1 MTPAADF
8 LAALVRTESTPG
20 REQEAIGLAAAEMTG
35 LGYDEVTVDD
45 HGNLLGR
52 IGRDGGGGRPVL
64 VLDGHIDTIP
74 LYAAEQWE
82 HSAFGAEVSDGRL
95 YGLGA
100 VDMKA
105 GVAALIHGAARV
117 TGRDRMHGCAVVSVS
132 IAEEMREGAT
142 LARTFAGRDVTWC
155 VIAEPT
161 DLQVATAQRGRARV
175 EVEVWGRSAHAASR
189 GQGVNA
195 VTAMMETAGRVSRLD
210 SPVHPLLGRRDVC
223 LIDIRSEP
231 YPSVSTIPGYCVAR
245 FDVRFLPGE
254 TRDSILH
261 LLGEQVP
268 AAVRARVRMDRNRFR
283 TYPGDEYDEEEFAL
297 SWETPRDHEFVRAA
311 LRATGAPPS
320 VYGFCTNGSYFAGM
334 RNVPTIGYGPG
345 PASAAHAPDEYVA
358 IEELEKATDG
368 YRRIIEE
375 ILG

>member
-52 IGRDGGGGRPVL
+52 IGRDGGDGRPVL

-82 HSAFGAEVSDGRL
+82 HSAFGAEVSGGRL

-175 EVEVWGRSAHAASR
+175 EVEIWGRSAHAASS

-195 VTAMMETAGRVSRLD
+195 VTAMMEAAGRVQPAGQPGSPAARPTRRLPDRHPLRAVPERVDDSRLLRC
-210 SPVHPLLGRRDVC
+210 PVRRPVPARGDPRQHPAPARRAGAGGRAGAGPDG
-223 LIDIRSEP
+223 P
-231 YPSVSTIPGYCVAR
+231 Q
-245 FDVRFLPGE
+245 
-254 TRDSILH
+254 
-261 LLGEQVP
+261 QVP
-268 AAVRARVRMDRNRFR
+268 H
-283 TYPGDEYDEEEFAL
+283 L
-297 SWETPRDHEFVRAA
+297 PR
-311 LRATGAPPS
+311 
-320 VYGFCTNGSYFAGM
+320 
-334 RNVPTIGYGPG
+334 
-345 PASAAHAPDEYVA
+345 
-358 IEELEKATDG
+358 
-368 YRRIIEE
+368 
-375 ILG
+375 